1 MEEAKIKTKIEQAL
15 KKLKDRDSILLE
27 YNLNERTI
35 SHKLGI
41 YIENI
46 FTGYDVD
53 CEYNRIS
60 SSCKILDI
68 FPKKCVNNDDTKAI
82 TVYPDIIVHKRGNND
97 ENYIVIEIKKSTNN
111 SPEEIAYD
119 KRKLK
124 EYKSQLG
131 YKFAIF
137 INIATGSDFSSTQ
150 NDSIEFI

>member
-15 KKLKDRDSILLE
+15 MKLKDRDSILLE

-46 FTGYDVD
+46 FTDYDVD

-60 SSCKILDI
+60 SNCKILDMV
-68 FPKKCVNNDDTKAI
+68 PKKYVDDDTKAI

-111 SPEEIAYD
+111 SPEEIDYD

>member
-1 MEEAKIKTKIEQAL
+1 MMIPRLLPYIQ
-15 KKLKDRDSILLE
+15 IL
-27 YNLNERTI
+27 Y
-35 SHKLGI
+35 
-41 YIENI
+41 
-46 FTGYDVD
+46 
-53 CEYNRIS
+53 
-60 SSCKILDI
+60 
-68 FPKKCVNNDDTKAI
+68 
-82 TVYPDIIVHKRGNND
+82 HKRGNND

-111 SPEEIAYD
+111 SPEEIDYD

>member
-15 KKLKDRDSILLE
+15 MKLKDRDSILLE

-60 SSCKILDI
+60 SNCKILDMV
-68 FPKKCVNNDDTKAI
+68 PKKYVDDDTKAI

-111 SPEEIAYD
+111 SPEEIDYD